1 MNNASYYV
9 RVSTDKDDQ
18 LNSLENQS
26 KYFRE
31 MISDNKNWNLIGEY
45 IDEGIS
51 DAQVNKTKNLLKIKN
66 EYHDIIG
73 HRLALLTKYLE
84 QDTILKA

>member
-1 MNNASYYV
+1 MNILKTRTELSGGKTIYDMNLNVGYYA

-31 MISDNKNWNLIGEY
+31 MISENKNWN
-45 IDEGIS
+45 
-51 DAQVNKTKNLLKIKN
+51 
-66 EYHDIIG
+66 
-73 HRLALLTKYLE
+73 
-84 QDTILKA
+84 

>member
-1 MNNASYYV
+1 MNILKTRTELLKGKTIYDMNLNVGYYA

-26 KYFRE
+26 KYFIE

-45 IDEGIS
+45 ID
-51 DAQVNKTKNLLKIKN
+51 
-66 EYHDIIG
+66 
-73 HRLALLTKYLE
+73 
-84 QDTILKA
+84 

>member
-1 MNNASYYV
+1 MNNARYYV

-18 LNSLENQS
+18 LNSLEIQS

-51 DAQVNKTKNLLKIKN
+51 DAQVNKTKKLCFLINNILELDIFFYLL
-66 EYHDIIG
+66 
-73 HRLALLTKYLE
+73 
-84 QDTILKA
+84 